1 MTTVG
6 TVCLTVV
13 TVFSQQD
20 WPPVLNTVLSYPLSE
35 SPQEMSNDTFPSSHQ
50 SVMSYGLPKADCES
64 TNLSQQRHFN
74 AGGDIIN
81 NGWITSAVQTF
92 GLSVEPFGTRHPQ
105 VGSTFLEK
113 MPCEESHSDLSLISQ
128 DAGLHTGKD
137 GSKSAL
143 RVGKGWR
150 HNQRMFSFS

>member
-1 MTTVG
+1 
-6 TVCLTVV
+6 
-13 TVFSQQD
+13 
-20 WPPVLNTVLSYPLSE
+20 
-35 SPQEMSNDTFPSSHQ
+35 MSNDTFPSSHQ
-50 SVMSYGLPKADCES
+50 SVMSYGLPKANCES

-74 AGGDIIN
+74 VGGDIIN

-143 RVGKGWR
+143 RVGKGGGTTKECLA
-150 HNQRMFSFS
+150 SAD